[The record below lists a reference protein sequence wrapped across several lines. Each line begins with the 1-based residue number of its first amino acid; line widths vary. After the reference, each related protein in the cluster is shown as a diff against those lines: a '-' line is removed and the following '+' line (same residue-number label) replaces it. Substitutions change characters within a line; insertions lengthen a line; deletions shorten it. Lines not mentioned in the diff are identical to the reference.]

1 MKTTTGL
8 TFAAAALLSACA
20 ALQGPPR
27 PDAAWLSPDRLTVR
41 FKDGSTCRA
50 AIAATGGEGQ
60 FTGCGQARYAVTVTA
75 QNPFG
80 RLVPDLFGP
89 YGDIAVTTAD
99 GAVTR
104 FRSPLSREPG
114 FDRAIAP

>member
-1 MKTTTGL
+1 MTR
-8 TFAAAALLSACA
+8 AAVLLAASAVLSACA
-20 ALQGPPR
+20 ALQGPAR

-50 AIAATGGEGQ
+50 AIGATGAEGQ

-75 QNPFG
+75 QNPLG
-80 RLVPDLFGP
+80 GLVPGLFSP
-89 YGDIAVTTAD
+89 YGEIGITTAD
-99 GAVTR
+99 GVVTR
-104 FRSPLSREPG
+104 FRAPLSREAG